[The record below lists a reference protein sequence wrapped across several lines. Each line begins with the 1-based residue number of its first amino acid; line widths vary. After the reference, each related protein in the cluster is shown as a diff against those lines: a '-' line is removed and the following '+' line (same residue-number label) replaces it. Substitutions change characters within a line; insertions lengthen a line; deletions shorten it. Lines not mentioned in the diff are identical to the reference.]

1 VLVVVASD
9 NGNPRLSSS
18 ATVRITVQDIN
29 DNEPVFE
36 KTFYN
41 VSLKENES
49 DNLCFLKVV
58 ATDPD
63 CGINSQVSQM
73 QTGLSNT
80 VKICRHRHSKV
91 KHIASNLSLEQKYTF
106 CTVWES

>member
-1 VLVVVASD
+1 MVVVASD

-18 ATVRITVQDIN
+18 VTVRITVQDIN

-41 VSLKENES
+41 ISLKENES

-63 CGINSQVSQM
+63 CGVNSQVS
-73 QTGLSNT
+73 LSHTCKN
-80 VKICRHRHSKV
+80 VF
-91 KHIASNLSLEQKYTF
+91 SNYI
-106 CTVWES
+106 

>member
-1 VLVVVASD
+1 MVVVVASD

-18 ATVRITVQDIN
+18 ATIRITVQDVN

-63 CGINSQVSQM
+63 CGVNSQV
-73 QTGLSNT
+73 GIT
-80 VKICRHRHSKV
+80 VPDWGVSYR
-91 KHIASNLSLEQKYTF
+91 SNLWNDNLTF
-106 CTVWES
+106 FTANICQQ